1 MFEILNYYLL
11 FGFFWLMLHE
21 LLGYKMDNGMRFR
34 LWAFWPVT
42 LTAWIVGIIE
52 AFINSDE

>member
-11 FGFFWLMLHE
+11 VGLIWLLLHE
-21 LLGYKMDNGMRFR
+21 LLGFKMDNGMRFR
-34 LWAFWPVT
+34 LWAFWPIT

-52 AFINSDE
+52 GINNSDE